1 MTSKNDVIFF
11 HFKNK
16 FDLSRNRC
24 FFPDKAKEREI
35 IEKLLHVLY
44 QQQVGRR
51 VDNEVCCDFLRERER
66 KKMSKTNDFTMV
78 GIKQDPRLSGGV
90 SVGVWATIF
99 SALADLK
106 DLTNGDQVRQVSEK
120 SIHELS
126 SKSKTKVGLV
136 F

>member
-1 MTSKNDVIFF
+1 
-11 HFKNK
+11 
-16 FDLSRNRC
+16 
-24 FFPDKAKEREI
+24 
-35 IEKLLHVLY
+35 
-44 QQQVGRR
+44 
-51 VDNEVCCDFLRERER
+51 
-66 KKMSKTNDFTMV
+66 MSKTNDFTMV